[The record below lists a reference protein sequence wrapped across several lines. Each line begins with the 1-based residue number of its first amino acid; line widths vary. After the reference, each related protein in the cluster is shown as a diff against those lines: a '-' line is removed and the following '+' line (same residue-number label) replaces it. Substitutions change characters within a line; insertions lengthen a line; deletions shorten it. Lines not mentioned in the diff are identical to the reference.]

1 MAAASQPAAFPV
13 ALLQFTRLSRALAG
27 LLVAGYLTQLVS
39 PSTRQYLALVPGR
52 FIPCIWNVITAG
64 FLQTSLL
71 KVGASLLSC
80 CTLPHEVSAVKD
92 QPA

>member
-13 ALLQFTRLSRALAG
+13 ALLQFTRLSRALASL
-27 LLVAGYLTQLVS
+27 LLVGYLTQLTV

-71 KVGASLLSC
+71 KVGAK
-80 CTLPHEVSAVKD
+80 A
-92 QPA
+92 